1 MSNLLNI
8 GKTGLDASK
17 SSLKTTSHNIANANT
32 EGYSRQ
38 RVQQT
43 SNTPINKSGLIEG
56 TGARVVSVNRIHD
69 QFVENKL
76 NRSITSNEFYGTRS
90 QNLTQVEN
98 IFNEVDGEGLNYV
111 LNDFYNSFRELA
123 NQPEN
128 ESIRSLVRDKAD
140 LVVKDFKRISD
151 KLENESRS
159 IDQKLKVEV
168 QDVNTLLNRVAEI
181 NKKVAVLEAG
191 GQETGDLRD
200 QRDGMLRSLSE
211 SFEIK
216 TYEDEKN
223 RFVVS
228 AVGIGTLVTGTEVQ
242 ELAAKPVSQEEAGNN
257 MPGAVEIYYRSR
269 PNNSIS
275 DRFSGGR
282 MGSLIKARNEDIQNL
297 TQKVDSVAFD
307 FANSVNAVHR
317 RGHVNR
323 KLPLNEMGQ
332 APLFDSKGPTTGINF
347 FAEPSAINGAAK
359 NLSLSREVE
368 SDISNVATALDP
380 NSPGDNRVALA
391 ISKLQHEKISGGG
404 TTTLEEEY
412 LQTIGNIGIEAGK
425 ATFDKEQ
432 SDGLLAQ
439 AKNMKERISGV
450 SIDEETANMVRFQH
464 AYEASAKVMQTAD
477 EMFQTVLGIKR

>member
-43 SNTPINKSGLIEG
+43 SNTPINKAGHIMG
-56 TGARVVSVNRIHD
+56 TGARVVGVNRIHD

-76 NRSITSNEFYGTRS
+76 NRSITSNEFHNSRS
-90 QNLTQVEN
+90 QSLAQAEN
-98 IFNEVDGEGLNYV
+98 IFNEVDGQGLNHI
-111 LNDFYNSFRELA
+111 LNDFYNTFRELA

-140 LVVKDFKRISD
+140 LVVKDFKRIHE
-151 KLENESRS
+151 KLETEARGV
-159 IDQKLKVEV
+159 DQKLKVEV
-168 QDVNTLLNRVAEI
+168 HDINTLLGRVADI

-216 TYEDEKN
+216 TYQDDKN

-228 AVGIGTLVTGTEVQ
+228 AVGLGTLVTGTEVQ
-242 ELAAKPVSQEEAGNN
+242 ELVAQPVSKESAGNN
-257 MPGAVEIYYRSR
+257 MPGAVEVFFKSR
-269 PNNSIS
+269 PDRSIT
-275 DRFSGGR
+275 DHFSGGR
-282 MGSLIKARNEDIQNL
+282 IGALTKTRNEDIQNL
-297 TQKVDSVAFD
+297 IEKMDAIAYD

-317 RGHVNR
+317 RGYVNR
-323 KLPLNEMGQ
+323 KLPLGESGRP
-332 APLFDSKGPTTGINF
+332 PLFDEKGPTTGVNF
-347 FAEPSAINGAAK
+347 FAEPSSINGAAK
-359 NLSLSREVE
+359 NLSLSEEVQN
-368 SDISNVATALDP
+368 DLSNVATALEP

-391 ISKLQHEKISGGG
+391 ISKLQHEKISGAG
-404 TTTLEEEY
+404 TTTLEEEF
-412 LQTIGNIGIEAGK
+412 LQSVGKVGISAGK
-425 ATFDKEQ
+425 ASFDKEQ

-439 AKNMKERISGV
+439 AENLKQRISGV

>member
-1 MSNLLNI
+1 VSNLLNI

-38 RVQQT
+38 RVHQT
-43 SNTPINKSGLIEG
+43 SNTPINKSGHIMG

-76 NRSITSNEFYGTRS
+76 SRTITSNEFYGTRS
-90 QNLTQVEN
+90 ESLTQLEN

-140 LVVKDFKRISD
+140 LVVKDFKRIND
-151 KLENESRS
+151 KLETEARGV
-159 IDQKLKVEV
+159 DQKLKVEV
-168 QDVNTLLNRVAEI
+168 QDVNTLLKRTADI
-181 NKKVAVLEAG
+181 NKKIAVLEAG
-191 GQETGDLRD
+191 GQQTGDLRD
-200 QRDGMLRSLSE
+200 QRDNLLRSLSE

-223 RFVVS
+223 RFVIS

-242 ELAAKPVSQEEAGNN
+242 ELATKPVSKEQSKNG
-257 MPGAVEIYYRSR
+257 MPGSVEVYYKTR
-269 PNNSIS
+269 PNNPIS

-282 MGSLIKARNEDIQNL
+282 MGSLIKARNEDIQTI
-297 TQKVDSVAFD
+297 TQKVDSIAYD
-307 FANSVNAVHR
+307 FANSVNAIHR
-317 RGHVNR
+317 RGFVNR
-323 KLPLNEMGQ
+323 KIPLNEMGNP
-332 APLFDSKGPTTGINF
+332 PLFDKKGPTTGINF
-347 FAEPSAINGAAK
+347 FAEPMGIDGASK

-368 SDISNVATALDP
+368 SDLTNVATALDP

-391 ISKLQHEKISGGG
+391 ISKLQHEKIAGNGS
-404 TTTLEEEY
+404 TTLEEEY
-412 LQTIGNIGIEAGK
+412 LQTIGNIGIETGK
-425 ATFDKEQ
+425 AIFDKEQ
-432 SDGLLAQ
+432 SEGLLAQ

-477 EMFQTVLGIKR
+477 EMFQTVLAIKR